1 MRVTSSTHRAEVTE
15 GVLRVYALAVP
26 QLRVTTPEGTTVQ
39 PLPPSLSALATRPVF
54 AATYAGD
61 RYAEVDLCAGFSRWH
76 GPKSLVSVR
85 QALGNCGFNRVA
97 TDSLLKQMKREQ
109 ASCPHYY
116 Q

>member
-1 MRVTSSTHRAEVTE
+1 MSTHSPHHSFGSRPLRAQPSSPF
-15 GVLRVYALAVP
+15 RRPSRQWRHVP
-26 QLRVTTPEGTTVQ
+26 CSP
-39 PLPPSLSALATRPVF
+39 RP
-54 AATYAGD
+54 

-85 QALGNCGFNRVA
+85 QALGNCGFDRVT
-97 TDSLLKQMKREQ
+97 TDGLLRQMKREQ